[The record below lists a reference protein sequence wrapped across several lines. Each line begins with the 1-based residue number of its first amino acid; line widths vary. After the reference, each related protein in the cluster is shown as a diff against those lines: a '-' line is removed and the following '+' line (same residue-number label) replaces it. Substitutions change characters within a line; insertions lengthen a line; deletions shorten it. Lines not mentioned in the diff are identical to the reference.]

1 MRLSGSHA
9 VITGGGTGIGAAIA
23 ASLARDGCRVTLVGR
38 RPDPLNETASR
49 IRDSGRGAGSSAE
62 PVFVHPADVTVR
74 AEVDE
79 AFEAARMANGPI
91 TILVHSA
98 GAVASG
104 PFGQASPDIWR
115 STLAV
120 NLDGLFHCCQ
130 AALGDLLQ
138 AKSGR
143 IVAVASTASVKGY
156 AYTAPY
162 CAAKHGAL
170 GLIRAL
176 AAELAQTRVTA
187 NAVCPGF
194 TDTAIVSEAV
204 ALISSRTS
212 RSEDEARR
220 ELAAFNPQQRL
231 IEPQEVA
238 SAVAWLC
245 LPESR
250 SINGQAVAVAGGEI

>member
-1 MRLSGSHA
+1 LRLSGAHA
-9 VITGGGTGIGAAIA
+9 LITGGGTGIGAAIA
-23 ASLARDGCRVTLVGR
+23 ASLADEGCRVTLVGR
-38 RPDPLNETASR
+38 RPEPLHETASQ
-49 IRDSGRGAGSSAE
+49 IRNSRRGARSAAGS
-62 PVFVHPADVTVR
+62 VFVHTADVTAR
-74 AEVDE
+74 AEVDD
-79 AFEAARMANGPI
+79 AFEAARIANGPI

-98 GAVASG
+98 GASASG
-104 PFGQASPDIWR
+104 PFGKASLDTWR
-115 STLAV
+115 SMLAV

-138 AKSGR
+138 AKNGR

-176 AAELAQTRVTA
+176 AAEFARTRLTA
-187 NAVCPGF
+187 NTVCPGF

-212 RSEDEARR
+212 RSEDEARD
-220 ELAAFNPQQRL
+220 ELKAFNPQQRL